1 MYIYNYIYVYLP
13 SALRSVRTRRFAA
26 AYGLIDWLH
35 LSVLGLAVARTRYR

>member
-26 AYGLIDWLH
+26 ACGLIDWLH
-35 LSVLGLAVARTRYR
+35 LSVLAVARTRYR